1 MWFGKNTVLLVKGH
15 DDYSLL
21 SCFKDGKG
29 HKHAHTHTKQNFLKQ
44 MYFMGGSVCSLTLFM
59 GSPIASDLP
68 SRRLP
73 QNYRMFLKKS
83 SSIWYYSCD

>member
-1 MWFGKNTVLLVKGH
+1 
-15 DDYSLL
+15 
-21 SCFKDGKG
+21 
-29 HKHAHTHTKQNFLKQ
+29 
-44 MYFMGGSVCSLTLFM
+44 MGGSVCSLTLFM